1 MTKPQI
7 QISDDGSTAF
17 LSGAQA
23 IVSLPEIGAKESK
36 FYWEP
41 ENVTSKDWAY
51 WGPTDTR
58 PQDILEA
65 VGKNVVASSGLEW
78 LTNAFYGG
86 GLVTYRKEVIEGKEL
101 FHREDFTEFENFKED
116 NFFDETMEQLI
127 TDATFFGVKVPEFY
141 LGQGKY
147 SNKIV
152 KVNALD
158 ASFTRWGK
166 MLPARRSI
174 TKLYYSAQFP
184 NAKTHQIDS
193 SPVFDITKP
202 FANKKFVHRSRYVGP
217 GRLYYPKR
225 AWHSIIDSGWIDIS
239 NNIPGVKQSLLKN
252 AMSIKY
258 HIRIPKSYW
267 QDKFK
272 NWDKL
277 TPEDQKKMR
286 QEEMQKMNDFLT
298 GKENVMKTFFSHFAV
313 DKRTGKEVPGW
324 EIIKIDNSIPDG
336 TLTIDMAEANAM
348 ILFALNIDPTLKG
361 AGLPNNKT
369 SAGSG
374 SDKREAKEIFV
385 SNLGLQRRRFFDWLY
400 FLRKFNEWP
409 REMEFGIKDTILTT
423 LDKNPTGT
431 EKTLSE

>member
-1 MTKPQI
+1 MISPVK
-7 QISDDGSTAF
+7 ISDDGSTAF
-17 LSGAQA
+17 LSGVSA

-41 ENVTSKDWAY
+41 ENKTGKPWAF
-51 WGPTDTR
+51 WGPDDQR
-58 PQDILEA
+58 PHQIIEA

-86 GLVTYRKEVIEGKEL
+86 GLVTFRKEVANGKEL
-101 FHREDFTEFENFKED
+101 LHREDFPVFEDFKEE
-116 NFFDETMEQLI
+116 NSFDETLEQLI
-127 TDATFFGVKVPEFY
+127 TDSTYFGMKIPEFY

-147 SNKIV
+147 ATKIV

-158 ASFTRWGK
+158 ASFSRWGK
-166 MLPARRSI
+166 MEPGRRNI
-174 TKLYYSAQFP
+174 NKLFYSAQFP
-184 NAKTHQIDS
+184 EAKDYQIDN
-193 SPVFDITKP
+193 SPVFDFSKP
-202 FANKKFVHRSRYVGP
+202 YAQRKFVHRSSYVGP

-239 NNIPGVKQSLLKN
+239 NSIPGVKQSLLKN

-267 QDKFK
+267 SDKYK

-277 TPEDQKKMR
+277 TAEDQKKLR
-286 QEEMQKMNDFLT
+286 TEEMHRMNDFLT
-298 GKENVMKTFFSHFAV
+298 GKDNVMKTFFSHYAV
-313 DKRTGKEVPGW
+313 DRRTGKEIPGW

-336 TLTIDMAEANAM
+336 TLTVDQAEANAM
-348 ILFALNIDPTLKG
+348 ILFALNLDPTLKG
-361 AGLPNNKT
+361 AGLPNNKQ

-374 SDKREAKEIFV
+374 SDKREAKEIFI
-385 SNLGLQRRRFFDWLY
+385 SNLGLQRRRFLDWLY

-409 REMEFGIKDTILTT
+409 REMEFGFKDTILTT
-423 LDKNPTGT
+423 LDANPTGT
-431 EKTLSE
+431 QKTLSE